1 MLRVVASL
9 ALPFMLTVTPV
20 AVGGDGCIADWSV
33 AANIVRGKGL
43 ATVETLS
50 QRAKTKLVG
59 SIVQTMLCQSRS
71 GYHYRMVVRAPDGRL
86 HTVIVDAAN
95 PFE

>member
-1 MLRVVASL
+1 MLRVLASL
-9 ALPFMLTVTPV
+9 ALLVLVASTPGV
-20 AVGGDGCIADWSV
+20 AHADDCIADWSK
-33 AANIVRGKGL
+33 AAGIVREKGL

-59 SIVQTMLCQSRS
+59 AIVQTMLCESRS

-86 HTVIVDAAN
+86 HTVIVDAVN